1 MGTVKKYLF
10 VASLAMIFAGAALAQ
25 GQPPAQTQTPPTQTQ
40 DQSKQQA
47 TQAQSQTQGQAQ
59 AQSQTTNPAQSQPPA
74 QSQTPPAQTPDQSQ
88 QQATQ
93 TQTQVQSQP
102 PAQTLPTQTQ
112 DQSQSQTQAAG
123 QATNPAQS
131 QTANPAAP
139 DQAAVTTGQPTTLDQ
154 AVDMIIQREHQEVA
168 TIRHFSPVIETY
180 IQDMRFDQT
189 LGVVPEKDHYFL
201 GQADLAKG
209 IVDDSMLPDQKKG
222 WKKLNPVNALSSWM
236 SNSYVPAGFLQ
247 MIFVDPVYF
256 DKKHYKFDFI
266 RREFVGAV
274 RCFVFDVTPLPKSGN
289 GRFQG
294 RIWVEDQDYTI
305 VRFNGVFT
313 PVSRTFGY
321 NLHFDSWRMNEAP
334 GLWLPTYVYS
344 AESDLKDFP
353 FGHVRFRSQ
362 TRLWGYNLKN
372 ANHETEFSELTVEA
386 AKPIQD
392 QADATKDVSPVE
404 AERRWQREGEDDVLD
419 RLQKNGLLALPGPV
433 DKVMNTVVNNLEVT
447 NNIDIEPEVRCR
459 VLLTSTL
466 ESFSVGH
473 TIIISRG
480 LLDVLPDEASLAT
493 MLAHELAVIAVG
505 QELPDA
511 YSFNDSTMLSTVNT
525 MKRMSFKSSPVDEEA
540 AAKKAIQFLQNS
552 PYKSQMASAGLFLKQ
567 LDDEQKDLPS
577 LISARLGNS
586 VYMADALMKL
596 APPLQKAKIDQI
608 TALPLGARIVLN
620 SWDDTVDL
628 AKAKPV
634 QLLTAREKI
643 PFEVTPFMPYITR
656 YTSPSADANAADPAK
671 NATAKKNPQ

>member
-1 MGTVKKYLF
+1 MGTVKKYLYI
-10 VASLAMIFAGAALAQ
+10 ASLAMIFAGAALAQ
-25 GQPPAQTQTPPTQTQ
+25 SQPPAQTQTPPAQTQ
-40 DQSKQQA
+40 S
-47 TQAQSQTQGQAQ
+47 
-59 AQSQTTNPAQSQPPA
+59 
-74 QSQTPPAQTPDQSQ
+74 QSQ

-93 TQTQVQSQP
+93 AQP
-102 PAQTLPTQTQ
+102 LT
-112 DQSQSQTQAAG
+112 AG
-123 QATNPAQS
+123 QAANPAQS
-131 QTANPAAP
+131 QTASPATNPATP
-139 DQAAVTTGQPTTLDQ
+139 DQAAQAGPPTTVDQ
-154 AVDMIIQREHQEVA
+154 AVDLIIEREHQEVA
-168 TIRHFSPVIETY
+168 TVRHFSPVIETY

-201 GQADLAKG
+201 GQADLARG
-209 IVDDSMLPDQKKG
+209 IVDDSMLPGDKKG
-222 WKKLNPVNALSSWM
+222 WSKLNPMKAFSSWM

-247 MIFVDPVYF
+247 MVFVDPVYF

-266 RREFVGAV
+266 RREFLGAV
-274 RCFVFDVTPLPKSGN
+274 RCLVFDVTPLPKSGN

-294 RIWVEDQDYTI
+294 RIWVEDQDYSI

-313 PVSRTFGY
+313 PVTRTFGY

-334 GLWLPTYVYS
+334 GLWLPSYIYS

-362 TRLWGYNLKN
+362 TRLWGYNLKI
-372 ANHETEFSELTVEA
+372 ANHETEFSDVTIEA

-392 QADATKDVSPVE
+392 QADASKDVSPVE
-404 AERRWQREGEDDVLD
+404 AQRKWQREGEDDVLD
-419 RLQKNGLLALPGPV
+419 RLQRNGLVAPPGPV
-433 DKVMNTVVNNLEVT
+433 DKVMDTVVNNLEVT
-447 NNIDIEPEVRCR
+447 NNLDIEPEVRCR

-473 TIIISRG
+473 TIIMSRG

-511 YSFNDSTMLSTVNT
+511 YSFNDSTMVSTVNT

-552 PYKSQMASAGLFLKQ
+552 PYKSQLANAGLFLKQ

-586 VYMADALMKL
+586 VFMAEALMKL
-596 APPLQKAKIDQI
+596 APPIQKGKIDQI

-620 SWDDTVDL
+620 SWDDSVDL

-643 PFEVTPFMPYITR
+643 PFEVTPFMPYLTH
-656 YTSPSADANAADPAK
+656 YTTPSADTSAADPK
-671 NATAKKNPQ
+671 KSATAKKNPQ

>member
-1 MGTVKKYLF
+1 MGTVKQYFF
-10 VASLAMIFAGAALAQ
+10 VASLGLILAGAA
-25 GQPPAQTQTPPTQTQ
+25 PAQSAPPTQTQ
-40 DQSKQQA
+40 APPGQ
-47 TQAQSQTQGQAQ
+47 TQSQTQQQAAPPQ
-59 AQSQTTNPAQSQPPA
+59 NPA
-74 QSQTPPAQTPDQSQ
+74 
-88 QQATQ
+88 
-93 TQTQVQSQP
+93 
-102 PAQTLPTQTQ
+102 
-112 DQSQSQTQAAG
+112 QAAG
-123 QATNPAQS
+123 QATSPATNPA
-131 QTANPAAP
+131 TTE
-139 DQAAVTTGQPTTLDQ
+139 QATTPQGPPTTVDQ
-154 AVDMIIQREHQEVA
+154 AVDLILAREHQEVA
-168 TIRHFSPVIETY
+168 TVRHYSPIIETY

-209 IVDDSMLPDQKKG
+209 VVDESMLPSMEKG
-222 WKKLNPVNALSSWM
+222 WKKLNPMKRLSSWM
-236 SNSYVPAGFLQ
+236 SNSYDPAGFLQ
-247 MIFVDPVYF
+247 MVFVDPVYF
-256 DKKHYKFDFI
+256 DRKHYKFDFI
-266 RREFVGAV
+266 RREFLGAV
-274 RCFVFDVTPLPKSGN
+274 RCLVFDVTPLPKSGN
-289 GRFQG
+289 GRFEG

-313 PVSRTFGY
+313 PVARTFGF

-334 GLWLPTYVYS
+334 GLWLPTYIYS

-362 TRLWGYNLKN
+362 TRLWGYDLQK
-372 ANHETEFSELTVEA
+372 ANHETEFSELTVEG
-386 AKPIQD
+386 AKNVED
-392 QADATKDVSPVE
+392 QAAASKDISPIE
-404 AERRWQREGEDDVLD
+404 AQRKWQREGEDDVLD
-419 RLQKNGLLALPGPV
+419 RLQRNGLMAPPGPV
-433 DKVMNTVVNNLEVT
+433 DKVMDTVVNNLEVT

-473 TIIISRG
+473 TIILSRG

-493 MLAHELAVIAVG
+493 MLAHELAVIDVG

-511 YSFNDSTMLSTVNT
+511 YSFNDSTMITTVNT

-540 AAKKAIQFLQNS
+540 ASKKAIQFLQNS
-552 PYKSQMASAGLFLKQ
+552 PYKNQLASAGLFLKQ

-596 APPLQKAKIDQI
+596 APPIQKAKIDQI

-620 SWDDTVDL
+620 AWDDSVEL
-628 AKAKPV
+628 AKSKPV

-643 PFEVTPFMPYITR
+643 PFEVTPFEPYLTR
-656 YTSPSADANAADPAK
+656 YTGPSSDAIAADPAK
-671 NATAKKNPQ
+671 SAVAKKNPR